1 MVFEPSAELKQFLE
15 TIRKFVEKEC
25 YPVEMEIE
33 EKGEVP
39 EHIIKG
45 LCQLGLFGVTT
56 PTEYGGLGLSI
67 IDYCLILIELSRTN
81 AAVRSQITTNNGV
94 GSKGIL
100 FDGTEEQKKKYLP
113 SLASGE
119 KMASFALTEPGAGSD
134 ASAISTTAVKKG
146 SNWAINGTKYF
157 ITNAPRASI
166 FTVLALTDKEK
177 RARGG
182 ITAFIVEKGTPGLV
196 IGKIFKAM
204 GNVGSKPAEVI
215 FEDCQ
220 VPEENIIGGP
230 KMVGQGFRTAMKSL
244 NEARITLS
252 ASMIGFAERAL
263 KLARDYAKIRVQFGK
278 PIAENQAIQWM
289 LADSATEIY
298 ASRCMLF
305 DAAARVDAGQK
316 VDAMCSMTKV
326 FASEML
332 CRVTDRSL
340 QIHGGTGYIKESP
353 IEHLYRDARMFRI
366 VEGTSEIQRMII
378 ARDVLKD

>member
-1 MVFEPSAELKQFLE
+1 MFFEPSAELKQFLE
-15 TIRKFVEKEC
+15 TVRKFVEKEC

-33 EKGEVP
+33 EKGEIP
-39 EHIIKG
+39 ENIYKG

-67 IDYCLILIELSRTN
+67 LDYCLILMELSKTN
-81 AAVRSQITTNNGV
+81 AAVRAQITTNNGI
-94 GSKGIL
+94 GCKGIL

-134 ASAISTTAVKKG
+134 AAAISTTAVKNG
-146 SNWAINGTKYF
+146 SDWVINGTKYF

-182 ITAFIVEKGTPGLV
+182 ITAFIVEKGTPGMTV
-196 IGKIFKAM
+196 GKIFKAM

-215 FEDCQ
+215 FENCR
-220 VPEENIIGGP
+220 VPEGNIIGGP
-230 KMVGQGFRTAMKSL
+230 KMVGQGFRTAMKCL
-244 NEARITLS
+244 NEGRLTLS

-298 ASRCMLF
+298 ASKCMLI
-305 DAAARVDAGQK
+305 DAASCFDAGQK
-316 VDAMCSMTKV
+316 VDALCSMTKV

-340 QIHGGTGYIKESP
+340 QIHGGTGYIKEAP